1 MENLNGTVVVENV
14 LGVVGSRCLVADM
27 NIAGQ
32 DREYLADGNRYL
44 GHSMVDYMSD
54 PVQH

>member
-1 MENLNGTVVVENV
+1 MENGTVVAENV

-44 GHSMVDYMSD
+44 GHSMVDYMAD